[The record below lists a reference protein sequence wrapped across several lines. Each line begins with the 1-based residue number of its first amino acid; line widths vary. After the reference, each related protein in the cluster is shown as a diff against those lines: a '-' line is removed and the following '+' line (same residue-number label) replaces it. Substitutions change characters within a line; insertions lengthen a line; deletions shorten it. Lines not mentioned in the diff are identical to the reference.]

1 MSEPIDPNK
10 AIEFIIK
17 TAPSFA
23 AAQSQHDH
31 LCEFRKTKK
40 AMLMLASPEST
51 AIMREADAYANPE
64 YLQVLEGI
72 KVSGEE
78 AITLKWHLEAARMR
92 VDVWRSMESSNR
104 SQDRT
109 MR

>member
-1 MSEPIDPNK
+1 MSDIDPNK
-10 AIEFIIK
+10 AIDFILK
-17 TAPSFA
+17 TAPQFA

-31 LCEFRKTKK
+31 LCEYRKTKK
-40 AMLMLASPEST
+40 AMLMLASSESS
-51 AIMREADAYANPE
+51 AVMREADAYADPE

-78 AITLKWHLEAARMR
+78 AITLKWHMEAARMR
-92 VDVWRSMESSNR
+92 VDIWRSTEASNR